1 MKKTTYHHG
10 DLEQALLNVGVSEAR
25 ASGSRNLG
33 VTHLAKLVS
42 VSPMAVYRHFAN
54 GDSLKAEISQRAR
67 EELARRMLAG
77 ASKESDAK
85 QRFQAM
91 GRAYIQFGLD
101 ERGLFS
107 VAFMD
112 CAEQP
117 KREDNPD
124 SWLIFQDA
132 VLDLC
137 NAGYIN
143 PADVEGVSAV
153 AWSTVHGFAT
163 LAGGTDGIRPSKTES
178 AIDNLMERLWAGIVT
193 HPKQASTEQS
203 SHSGEC

>member
-1 MKKTTYHHG
+1 MKKTFYHHG
-10 DLEQALLNVGVSEAR
+10 DLEQALLNVGISEAR

-54 GDSLKAEISQRAR
+54 GDSLKAEIAQRAR

-77 ASKESDAK
+77 ASKESDTK
-85 QRFQAM
+85 KRFQAI
-91 GRAYIQFGLD
+91 GRAYIRFGLD

-112 CAEQP
+112 CAEEP
-117 KREDNPD
+117 KRADDPD
-124 SWLIFQDA
+124 SWIIFQDA

-137 NAGYIN
+137 NAGYIT
-143 PADVEGVSAV
+143 PDDVEGVSAI

-163 LAGGTDGIRPSKTES
+163 LAGGSEGIRPSKTDQ
-178 AIDNLMERLWAGIVT
+178 AIDDLMDRLWAGIISA
-193 HPKQASTEQS
+193 PEPGS
-203 SHSGEC
+203 SPRA